1 VSRLNRMASQKTILV
16 TGAAG
21 GIGRAFV
28 ELALVDG
35 ARLILVDRDAAA
47 LSRLE
52 NEIGKTAGASCVVSD
67 LASFEACRKI
77 THGVERLDA
86 VVHLAGVYID
96 DDASE
101 EFKDVWDTTIAAN
114 LTAVFN
120 LTSVFAPLLCK
131 AAPGRL
137 IFTSSVAFRRGSRD
151 HLAYSASKGGVV
163 GLTRALARRFA
174 PDVLVN
180 AVAPGIIQTAMTA
193 DIRQTRSDALLAEI
207 PLRRWGTAAEVAS
220 VLQFLCGDASS
231 YITGQVINV
240 DGGMNNA

>member
-1 VSRLNRMASQKTILV
+1 M

-21 GIGRAFV
+21 GIERAFV

-77 THGVERLDA
+77 THGVEQLDA
-86 VVHLAGVYID
+86 VVHLAGVSTSN

-120 LTSVFAPLLCK
+120 LTSVFARRCCK
-131 AAPGRL
+131 GGAGAADIRQFCRVQAGLAR
-137 IFTSSVAFRRGSRD
+137 SSAC
-151 HLAYSASKGGVV
+151 YSASKGG
-163 GLTRALARRFA
+163 
-174 PDVLVN
+174 
-180 AVAPGIIQTAMTA
+180 
-193 DIRQTRSDALLAEI
+193 
-207 PLRRWGTAAEVAS
+207 
-220 VLQFLCGDASS
+220 SS
-231 YITGQVINV
+231 G
-240 DGGMNNA
+240 

>member
-1 VSRLNRMASQKTILV
+1 MERALSWWIVTRLH
-16 TGAAG
+16 
-21 GIGRAFV
+21 
-28 ELALVDG
+28 
-35 ARLILVDRDAAA
+35 
-47 LSRLE
+47 SRLE

-207 PLRRWGTAAEVAS
+207 PCGAGERRLRSPVSCNSFVAMPAAISPVK
-220 VLQFLCGDASS
+220 SS
-231 YITGQVINV
+231 
-240 DGGMNNA
+240 MLMAA